1 MLAGPLK
8 SASFVHPGVN
18 LLSLMRKTGDQQGV
32 LSIGLPLQQT
42 RQLVSHDARISG
54 YHGSVR
60 ERLPCADVNSR
71 FCDTYVNDLAQ

>member
-1 MLAGPLK
+1 MDDDASRPIEVRQFRPSWCQLA
-8 SASFVHPGVN
+8 A
-18 LLSLMRKTGDQQGV
+18 RV

-60 ERLPCADVNSR
+60 ERLPCADVNRR
-71 FCDTYVNDLAQ
+71 FCDTYV